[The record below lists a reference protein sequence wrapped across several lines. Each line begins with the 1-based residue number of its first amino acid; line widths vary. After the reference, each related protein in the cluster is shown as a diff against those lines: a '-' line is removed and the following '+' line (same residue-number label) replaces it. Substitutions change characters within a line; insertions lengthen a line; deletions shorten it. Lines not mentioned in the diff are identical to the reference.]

1 MATDKGKGARRSKGK
16 GKGEGGY
23 GGGGRDDELQGPG
36 KHSGAHAVP
45 IHEAYLKRHIDG
57 GRPPTPEAYE
67 DARRQFRRLPGA
79 VRVPPTT
86 ITRSDTAQ
94 VEEEAYDAPSEGADK

>member
-1 MATDKGKGARRSKGK
+1 MATDKRKGAGRGRGKSGGKGS
-16 GKGEGGY
+16 Y
-23 GGGGRDDELQGPG
+23 DDSDRPLGPG
-36 KHSGAHAVP
+36 EHSGAHAVP
-45 IHEAYLKRHIDG
+45 IHEAYLRRHIDG
-57 GRPPTPEAYE
+57 GRSPTPEAYE